1 MHLDMLP
8 LIVKLAGFLLAILPL
23 MIDNLRTGRATNG
36 NNLILLLGGLAML
49 VLDRAT
55 GWSDRSLLASGGWIV
70 AGMAIL
76 LVLHQIADFP
86 SGVAKT
92 LMALLPWFS
101 VDGYL
106 LMATAGLLATGLFGY
121 VTRRDAPV
129 PVVPAL
135 VVAGVFTLAL

>member
-8 LIVKLAGFLLAILPL
+8 LIIKLAGFLLAILPL
-23 MIDNLRTGRATNG
+23 LIDNLRTCRATNG

-49 VLDRAT
+49 VLDRT
-55 GWSDRSLLASGGWIV
+55 MGWSDRSLLASGGWIIGGV
-70 AGMAIL
+70 AIL
-76 LVLHQIADFP
+76 FVAHQFVDFP

-106 LMATAGLLATGLFGY
+106 LVVTAGFFLTALIGY
-121 VTRRDAPV
+121 ATRRAA

-135 VVAGVFTLAL
+135 MVAGVVVLAL